1 MRSGSVKVRPK
12 GTVKCFST
20 LIIYVA
26 LILSSTLNADTDT
39 KTNHISLPSGPGSLE
54 GLGKTFEPSLN
65 TGGASY
71 SVDIAMPA
79 AAAGY
84 APKISLNY
92 SSGFGMGIAGLGWQ
106 ISLPIIERSLENGQP
121 AYAESDVLTYQGET
135 LVALTDATY
144 APEIQTSFIR
154 FTRAGN
160 RFVAIDKAGN
170 TLEFGSVVESQSE
183 NIRATDVAS
192 TGPNIEEF
200 KGTYRWYLKKST
212 NAKGQFTEYFYNR
225 PSDDD
230 GVIYLSEIRYGSPS
244 SSGPVNRVE
253 FNYEERDDQFASYQ
267 AGFRQLTKQRL
278 KEVSVFHGSRKLWSY
293 ELSYEYSGS
302 DDLYP
307 ERSALA
313 LDSGFS
319 LLKKVTRWNADKSA
333 SLPPIRFDYSRI
345 FAQDADIP
353 PLGNFPGIEDIDLNA
368 NGQIDRQRTSEL
380 HGLTAGVN
388 VIAKQASFTDVT
400 GDGLA
405 DWLFW
410 KNGQYQYAKNLGY
423 AEDSAHIE
431 FSSAKTL
438 NHAPVAP
445 LDDPSVHLIDLDGD
459 GQSDFLHR
467 ISETRWLY
475 YRNRGNGQYSPSVE
489 FPNLATIVPGTDG
502 VQFADLN
509 MDSRIDIL
517 SSDGRYWRYCLNG
530 PKSVKQGVNYGGA
543 TYDQDLAPFDNFPS
557 QEDIDLNGNGTIDIP
572 GWECSGSITTG
583 LPAEINLTNPN
594 VRLQDMNGDRLKDVV
609 WMRAYNGT
617 LLVTYWP
624 TTGLLRF
631 AEPISFTASAPE
643 LDGLIAS
650 EFSLDDINGDGLAD
664 LVYQRTG
671 QLLFWLQ
678 RFSATGARWSDV
690 NALAAPTYS
699 KDDTALMKADVNGN
713 GTQDFAWV
721 SVSGDIRPTY
731 LDISGDQKAHILSTI
746 DNGMGLRTVLGY
758 QSMGAMQAEADR
770 AGMPWDTSSPIAQ
783 QIVSQ
788 RTYHLPIDTTGSGEN
803 DEIIQTYRYRDA
815 YYDPYKKQFRGFGFA
830 RVETLGDSNE
840 STQVS
845 RHFFHTGAADGQDN
859 DGDGL
864 VDERELDGT
873 SEEQALKGKPVRLEQ
888 TNKEV
893 ALANNEV
900 AQGDQLVQAQHT
912 DWRIRRIHSI
922 DTAVASMSGKEVSF
936 AESATETTYFHEL
949 TSTPQI
955 ASKQHT
961 YDDWGNVTQTID
973 FGLLSDPQDNKTTT
987 TEFAYHSNGIFQ
999 LPKSVSVTD
1008 LDGNTL
1014 NASKTYYDNLPLGQL
1029 TRGLATSEEK
1039 WVKESEWKNTQQT
1052 QYDAHGNP
1060 IVLIDGDGRRR
1071 QLVWDTTWH
1080 AFPTE
1085 EWIYAEGTGKAPLRT
1100 QAAYDTGLGVLKTHT
1115 GFNGESTRLAYD
1127 DFGRLVSIQKPYE
1140 TSPSIQYS
1148 YHFIDAF
1155 RQHEYRFSTNEQA
1168 RTINATD
1175 TTSFVS
1181 TVLTRDDGQTEEVK
1195 QHIDGLGRELAT
1207 YTKFENGY
1215 IVTGSKWFD
1224 HQGRD
1229 ARTFRPWTTPLSTY
1243 VLPTNDLISTDI
1255 DLDAHG
1261 RPLRE
1266 TLPAD
1271 NLNRRSVVQYQYLPR
1286 EVRSIDP
1293 DGYEQRQTL
1302 NAEDKIL
1309 TLQQQHEINNAI
1321 TWETSSFEYDPLQ
1334 RLTKITDAHNNQK
1347 QQRFNGLD
1355 QKVWQSDLDQG
1366 VTLYRYDT
1374 AGNLLQKTDQMG
1386 RNLYYR
1392 YDQAARLKQVLSN
1405 DYNPLYTYHYDQPRD
1420 DQYAEAHGYKGK
1432 LSWVEESIPSGQ
1444 SANNPGGTSTNSEH
1458 YHYDLRGNLIHKTRW
1473 LDGIS
1478 YQFHFQYDA
1487 QDRIRRQIWPD
1498 GDHIDYRYDLRGKI
1512 NGIGEL
1518 IDDIQ
1523 YDPAGQVSLIQYA
1536 NGTGQ
1541 TRDYD
1546 DKGQLTQLD
1555 SSASS
1560 GSLQQL
1566 SYQYDLRGNMT
1577 RSEDLLHSANTQS
1590 FKYDPLSQLRTA
1602 TGKYGQLRYQYDAIG
1617 NMTAKYWNHSG
1628 TETEHNL
1635 GTMSYGGSA
1644 ETRNRAQKGGQPGPH
1659 AITASLSDSGSRAWQ
1674 YNAIGQRTQNNKG
1687 HYYQWDQLG
1696 RLTRWQKQTGEL
1708 QENGEPVVAKQ
1719 ENYTYDYKGRRLKKA
1734 TYQLDANNQL
1744 VPRKT
1749 AYYVDSSYEVRD
1761 DIAQKHIS
1769 IGNLRVARLETP
1781 IAQALA
1787 QIKEYSLTPGWNQIF
1802 LSHTPNGNTIW
1813 QQLQSDDGEGGNIA
1827 GLQYYTQQ
1835 IVTFDAKEQDYEQHA
1850 SGAGSLSRL
1859 EGNHAYW
1866 VKIASD
1872 GDTQY
1877 PLTWRVRADNEAG
1890 DALHLFAKR
1899 LHTGWNHTQLPLD
1912 KTLTT
1917 SDEIQRFMA
1926 GTAIERI
1933 WYYQQAQDRWYY
1945 FAKGGSDN
1953 TLAELSPDAIYWVYS
1968 TREHIVSKA
1977 SGINSQKYY
1986 LHNNHLGS
1994 VAFESDE
2001 QGNITESS
2009 QYQPYGASFANTP
2022 QSNDKVSTYSFS
2034 GKELDGSGLY
2044 YFEARY
2050 YDPVTTRFI
2059 SPDPLFRKEME
2070 RCVDS
2075 LVECNLYQYAANNPL
2090 RYMDLTG
2097 QFVIGVELQAD
2108 MTRDVAKPIVAN
2120 AIMIAE
2126 DKFGIEVPDV
2136 IVDKLLDAMENGSKV
2151 NASVIGAGAITAAVD
2166 LNQNES
2172 GEWTSNAGLFFTAEA
2187 GGELSYDSKPSN
2199 GGVGATL
2206 NVLFSLDLDAT
2217 IYDLKGVSEQT
2228 NVSANGAIKGVGDI
2242 NFSYIQSLVEDPS
2255 TGSLVDG
2262 KSFISIG
2269 AGLSTSGLGVS
2280 VSETMGHT
2288 TEIKLNGE

>member
-1 MRSGSVKVRPK
+1 MFKFW
-12 GTVKCFST
+12 TVLGLVWS
-20 LIIYVA
+20 A
-26 LILSSTLNADTDT
+26 LSLAEQNTEA
-39 KTNHISLPSGPGSLE
+39 KPNHISLPSGPGSLE

-71 SVDIAMPA
+71 SVDIAVPA
-79 AAAGY
+79 GAAGY
-84 APKISLNY
+84 SPQVSLNY
-92 SSGFGMGIAGLGWQ
+92 SSGFGMGVAGLGWQ
-106 ISLPIIERSLENGQP
+106 ISLPTIERSLENGQP
-121 AYAESDVLTYQGET
+121 TYTNSDVFTYQGET

-144 APEIQTSFIR
+144 ALEIQSSFIR
-154 FTRAGN
+154 FTREGN
-160 RFVAIDKAGN
+160 GFTAIDKSGN
-170 TLEFGSVVESQSE
+170 SFEFGSVA
-183 NIRATDVAS
+183 ATTTIGADNSSAAS
-192 TGPNIEEF
+192 TGPDTTEF
-200 KGTYRWYLKKST
+200 NGTYRWYLKKST
-212 NAKGQFTEYFYNR
+212 NAKGQYTKYFYQR
-225 PSDDD
+225 PLSD
-230 GVIYLSEIRYGSPS
+230 GVIYLAEIQYGSS
-244 SSGPVNRVE
+244 GSGPVNRIE
-253 FNYEERDDQFASYQ
+253 FDYEDRSDTFSSYQ
-267 AGFRQLTKQRL
+267 AGFQQVTKQRL
-278 KEVSVFHGSRKLWSY
+278 KEVSVYHGSRKLWSY

-307 ERSALA
+307 ERTALA

-319 LLKKVTRWNADKSA
+319 LLKKVIRWNSDKTA

-345 FAQDADIP
+345 FAHDEDIP
-353 PLGNFPGIEDIDLNA
+353 PLGNFPGIEDIDLNN
-368 NGQIDRQRTSEL
+368 NGLLDQQRTSEL

-388 VIAKQASFTDVT
+388 VVGKQASFTDVT

-431 FSSAKTL
+431 FSSANTL

-445 LDDPSVHLIDLDGD
+445 LDDSSVHLIDLDGD

-475 YRNRGNGQYSPSVE
+475 YRNRGNGQFSPSVE

-509 MDSRIDIL
+509 MDSRIDIV

-530 PKSVKQGVNYGGA
+530 PKPVTQGVNYGGT

-557 QEDIDLNGNGTIDIP
+557 HEDIDLNGNGTIDIP

-583 LPAEINLTNPN
+583 LPADINLTNPN

-624 TTGLLRF
+624 AKGLLQF
-631 AEPISFTASAPE
+631 DDPISFSESAPE
-643 LDGLIAS
+643 LDGLISS

-664 LVYQRTG
+664 LVYQRSG

-678 RFSATGARWSDV
+678 KFSQNGPQWSPV
-690 NALAAPTYS
+690 NALAAPTYN
-699 KDDTALMKADVNGN
+699 KDNTALMQADFNGN
-713 GTQDFAWV
+713 GTQDFGWV
-721 SVSGDIRPTY
+721 SISGDITPTY

-746 DNGMGLRTVLGY
+746 DNGMGLRTVLDF
-758 QSMGAMQAEADR
+758 QSMGAMQAEAER
-770 AGMPWDTSSPIAQ
+770 AGMPWATSSPVAQ

-788 RTYHLPIDTTGSGEN
+788 RTYHLPIDTTGNGRN
-803 DEIIQTYRYRDA
+803 DEIVQTYRYRDA

-864 VDERELDGT
+864 IDERELDGS
-873 SEEQALKGKPVRLEQ
+873 SEEQALKGKTILLEQ

-893 ALANNEV
+893 DLANNED
-900 AQGDQLVQAQHT
+900 ARGDQLVQAQQT
-912 DWRIRRIHSI
+912 DWTIRRIHSI
-922 DTAVASMSGKEVSF
+922 DTPVASMSGKEVSF
-936 AESATETTYFHEL
+936 AEKSTESTYFYEL
-949 TSTPQI
+949 TNAPKVATKEHI
-955 ASKQHT
+955 
-961 YDDWGNVTQTID
+961 YDDWGNITQTID
-973 FGLLSDPQDNKTTT
+973 FGLLSDPEDNKTTI
-987 TEFAYHSNGIFQ
+987 TEFAYHSNGVFQ
-999 LPKSVSVTD
+999 LPKSVTITG
-1008 LDGNTL
+1008 LDDKL
-1014 NASKTYYDNLPLGQL
+1014 LSSSKTYYDNLPLGQL
-1029 TRGLATSEEK
+1029 SRGLATQVAK
-1039 WVKESEWKNTQQT
+1039 WKKDDEWVTTQDT
-1052 QYDAHGNP
+1052 QYDSHGNP

-1071 QLVWDTTWH
+1071 QLVWDATWH

-1085 EWIYAEGTGKAPLRT
+1085 EWIYADGIAKEPLRT
-1100 QAAYDTGLGVLKTHT
+1100 IAAYDTGLGVLKTHT
-1115 GFNGESTRLAYD
+1115 GFNGEATELSYD

-1140 TSPSIQYS
+1140 SFPSIQYS
-1148 YHFIDAF
+1148 YHFVDAF
-1155 RQHEYRFSTNEQA
+1155 RQHEYRFSSSEQT
-1168 RTINATD
+1168 RTSNATD
-1175 TTSFVS
+1175 TTSFVA
-1181 TVLTRDDGQTEEVK
+1181 TTLTRDDGLTEEVK

-1215 IVTGSKWFD
+1215 VVTGSKWFD

-1229 ARTFRPWTTPLSTY
+1229 VKTFRPWETQLSTY
-1243 VLPTNDLISTDI
+1243 LLPTNDLISTDV

-1266 TLPAD
+1266 TYPAD
-1271 NLNRRSVVQYQYLPR
+1271 NQGRRSVMQYFYFPR

-1293 DGYEQRQTL
+1293 GGYEQRQTL

-1309 TLQQQHEINNAI
+1309 TLQQQHEINNAL
-1321 TWETSSFEYDPLQ
+1321 TWETSEFDYDPLQ
-1334 RLTKITDAHNNQK
+1334 RLTKITDAHNNEK
-1347 QQRFNGLD
+1347 HQRFNGLD

-1366 VTLYRYDT
+1366 VTIYAYDT

-1405 DYNPLYTYHYDQPRD
+1405 DYRPMYTYHYDSPRD
-1420 DQYAEAHGYKGK
+1420 GQYAQANGYKGK
-1432 LSWVEESIPSGQ
+1432 LSWVEEFMPTGQ
-1444 SANNPGGTSTNSEH
+1444 TSNSLGGTSNNSEH
-1458 YHYDLRGNLIHKTRW
+1458 YHYDLRGNLIHKSRQ

-1487 QDRIRRQIWPD
+1487 QDRVRRQVWPD
-1498 GDHIDYRYDLRGKI
+1498 GDYIDYRYDLRGKVK
-1512 NGIGEL
+1512 GIGEL
-1518 IDDIQ
+1518 IENIQ
-1523 YDPAGQVSLIQYA
+1523 YDAAGQVTDIFYA
-1536 NGTGQ
+1536 NGTQQ

-1546 DKGQLTQLD
+1546 DKGQLTLLD
-1555 SSASS
+1555 SSAAS
-1560 GSLQQL
+1560 GSESLQQL

-1577 RSEDLLHSANTQS
+1577 RSDDLLHSVNSQV
-1590 FKYDPLSQLRTA
+1590 FQYDPLSQLRTA

-1628 TETEHNL
+1628 SDTTHNL

-1644 ETRNRAQKGGQPGPH
+1644 ETRNRTQKGAQPGPH
-1659 AITASLSDSGSRAWQ
+1659 AITSSLADTGAGAWR
-1674 YNAIGQRTQNNKG
+1674 YNAIGQRTDDGAGN
-1687 HYYQWDQLG
+1687 HYQWDQLG
-1696 RLTRWQKQTGEL
+1696 RLTRWQRQSEDSIGSET
-1708 QENGEPVVAKQ
+1708 PVYTAR

-1734 TYQLDANNQL
+1734 TFKADAGNQL
-1744 VPRKT
+1744 VPEKT

-1781 IAQALA
+1781 IVQALA

-1802 LSHTPNGNTIW
+1802 LSHTPDGNAVW
-1813 QQLQSDDGEGGNIA
+1813 PQLRSVDGAGNNIA
-1827 GLQYYTQQ
+1827 GLQSYARQ
-1835 IVTFDAKEQDYEQHA
+1835 IVAFDARDQSYESYENQ
-1850 SGAGSLSRL
+1850 AGSLTRL
-1859 EGNHAYW
+1859 AGSHAYW
-1866 VKIASD
+1866 VNIASD
-1872 GDTQY
+1872 SNTQY
-1877 PLTWRVRADNEAG
+1877 PLTWRVRADIEAE
-1890 DALHLFAKR
+1890 DAQHLFARR
-1899 LHTGWNHTQLPLD
+1899 LSVGWNHTQLPLD

-1945 FAKGGSDN
+1945 VAKNGTGN

-2034 GKELDGSGLY
+2034 GKEQDGSGLY

-2059 SPDPLFRKEME
+2059 SPDPLFAVDME
-2070 RCVDS
+2070 KCLES
-2075 LVECNLYQYAANNPL
+2075 IVECNLYQYTGNNPVIFI
-2090 RYMDLTG
+2090 DPTG
-2097 QFVIGVELQAD
+2097 EA
-2108 MTRDVAKPIVAN
+2108 
-2120 AIMIAE
+2120 
-2126 DKFGIEVPDV
+2126 KFGKYGLYLAELILSVVGVRDPNNAGMGADDWIQTNKIEVV
-2136 IVDKLLDAMENGSKV
+2136 RENGSTDS
-2151 NASVIGAGAITAAVD
+2151 NS
-2166 LNQNES
+2166 S
-2172 GEWTSNAGLFFTAEA
+2172 GGNP
-2187 GGELSYDSKPSN
+2187 DPSN
-2199 GGVGATL
+2199 GKKTPG
-2206 NVLFSLDLDAT
+2206 DLMNA
-2217 IYDLKGVSEQT
+2217 KE
-2228 NVSANGAIKGVGDI
+2228 ANGAQISRSPKHRTTPLVSPNNNGNRSGSHSGPNIRGARGRFPNVIAAGVALTGASLSDVTEAVEAI
-2242 NFSYIQSLVEDPS
+2242 EDFSIPSIFDVEDIADS
-2255 TGSLVDG
+2255 TVTGNPEY
-2262 KSFISIG
+2262 SFPENIEIPISD
-2269 AGLSTSGLGVS
+2269 TGVS
-2280 VSETMGHT
+2280 DE
-2288 TEIKLNGE
+2288 